1 MELVVRCFENHDLD
15 KMNVTEIQIGFPYT
29 GWNRSLSN

>member
-29 GWNRSLSN
+29 G